1 MLEPIEIMGVDAFGE
16 SEVVIKARIKT
27 LPIEQWSVGR
37 EYRRRLKMAFDR
49 ENIEIPIPSSDLVY
63 GRSQSALAREKYCLS
78 DGLLA
83 ERLSELPLMAP
94 FEDFDEE
101 G

>member
-37 EYRRRLKMAFDR
+37 EYRRRLKKAFDR
-49 ENIEIPIPSSDLVY
+49 ENIEIPFPHRTLYMGEASPPWLVKNVV
-63 GRSQSALAREKYCLS
+63 SATAS
-78 DGLLA
+78 
-83 ERLSELPLMAP
+83 
-94 FEDFDEE
+94 
-101 G
+101 